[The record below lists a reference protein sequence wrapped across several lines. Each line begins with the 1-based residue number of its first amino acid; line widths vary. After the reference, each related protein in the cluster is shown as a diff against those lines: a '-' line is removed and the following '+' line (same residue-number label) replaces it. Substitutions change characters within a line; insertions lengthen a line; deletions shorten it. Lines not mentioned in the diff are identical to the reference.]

1 MGQQLEVAKKRL
13 FDEDALGAT
22 NIKLFPGTSRDTTPE
37 QFAEEINKAISQIEA
52 GDYEEVNLD
61 KNGK

>member
-1 MGQQLEVAKKRL
+1 MGQHLDTAKKRL

-22 NIKLFPGTSRDTTPE
+22 NVKLFPGSSRDTTPE
-37 QFAEEINKAISQIEA
+37 QFAEEINKAISQVEA
-52 GDYEEVNLD
+52 GDYEEIDLE